1 MMKRTI
7 LLAIAMLTIAACGTD
22 TCNEKKI
29 AELKSPDGHYIAVLF
44 LRNCGATTPFMQHI
58 NLSSASSEQFS
69 ENNIGAIEEGQV
81 FLTSAGYG
89 EAGEAGI
96 VAQREFSALAGELGL
111 LVAGPHGQGGIST
124 PANLC
129 APIVA
134 PFSPPG
140 HIRLAP
146 PSGHFV

>member
-81 FLTSAGYG
+81 FLTSTG
-89 EAGEAGI
+89 
-96 VAQREFSALAGELGL
+96 ALSMTWENQKK
-111 LVAGPHGQGGIST
+111 LVVKCDGC
-124 PANLC
+124 PANCCDKSWVKSWKEIEILYN
-129 APIVA
+129 
-134 PFSPPG
+134 
-140 HIRLAP
+140 RDQ
-146 PSGHFV
+146 